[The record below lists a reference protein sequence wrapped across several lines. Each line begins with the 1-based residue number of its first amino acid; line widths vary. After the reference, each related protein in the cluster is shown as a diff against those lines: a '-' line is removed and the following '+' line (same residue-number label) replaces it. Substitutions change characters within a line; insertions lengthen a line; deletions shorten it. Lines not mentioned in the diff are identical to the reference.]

1 LATRTKGRVL
11 VVDDEDDLRKLLM
24 DIVVKA
30 GYEASAAS
38 DGEEAIGMVKQTKFD
53 VALLDIQM
61 PGKNGIEVLKFIQE
75 NSRDTKTI
83 ILTGYADLKNAMD
96 TRQYGALDFIS
107 KPYRLED
114 VLSTIKRVLS

>member
-1 LATRTKGRVL
+1 ML

-24 DIVVKA
+24 DIVAQA

-38 DGEEAIGMVKQTKFD
+38 DGEEAIGMVKRTKFD

-61 PGKNGIEVLKFIQE
+61 PRKNGIEVLRFIQE
-75 NSRDTKTI
+75 NSKDTKTI